1 MSSPMLTWNP
11 SFGAWGTRLFPA
23 ESSSVGIS
31 SYGFGEE
38 SWHDVGLSN
47 KGESMILRNHVAI
60 VTGATSG
67 LGFATAARLGR
78 DGWEHVIVTGRT
90 QDKARSAVDA
100 LRKQT
105 GKAVFQPLAL
115 DLSDLASVTL
125 AAEELGRGSHEIDLL
140 LLNAGLVSGTDIVR
154 NANGIERTFSASIIG
169 HHALTMRLLNRGLL
183 AAQARIVIAGSEV
196 ARDDVP
202 LMSVVD
208 LPTFAAEHT
217 DGDRAKAIEIVARA
231 KEPWTYSSNE
241 ALATAKAV
249 VAWWAAALAR
259 RLPVGI
265 TVNAVSPGSRP
276 QTGAARNMPWP
287 LRWLVPTVMT
297 AIGRLVGM
305 AGPLEDG
312 VQRYVDAANMGDE
325 ASGGFYTSPAGKL
338 VGPLERQTQPHIV
351 DEENQDAAW
360 RAVVGLAGGIDLAE

>member
-1 MSSPMLTWNP
+1 MT
-11 SFGAWGTRLFPA
+11 
-23 ESSSVGIS
+23 
-31 SYGFGEE
+31 
-38 SWHDVGLSN
+38 
-47 KGESMILRNHVAI
+47 LRNHTAL

-78 DGWEHVIVTGRT
+78 DGWKHVIVTGRT
-90 QDKARSAVDA
+90 QEKARTAVEA
-100 LRKQT
+100 LRNQT
-105 GKAVFQPLAL
+105 GKVVFEPVAL
-115 DLSDLASVTL
+115 DLSDLDSVAR
-125 AAEELGRGSHEIDLL
+125 AAEELGRRGHEIDLL
-140 LLNAGLVSGTDIVR
+140 LLNAGLVSGSEIVR
-154 NANGIERTFSASIIG
+154 HANGIERTFAASIVG

-183 AAQARIVIAGSEV
+183 ATQARIVIAGSEV

-208 LPTFAAEHT
+208 IPTFAAKHT

-231 KEPWTYSSNE
+231 KGPWTYSSNE

-259 RLPVGI
+259 RLPPGI

-276 QTGAARNMPWP
+276 QTGAARNLPWP
-287 LRWLVPTVMT
+287 LRWLMPAVMR
-297 AIGRLVGM
+297 AIGSLFGM
-305 AGPLEDG
+305 AGPLKDG

-325 ASGGFYTSPAGKL
+325 ESGGFYTSPAGKL

-351 DEENQDAAW
+351 DEENQSAAW
-360 RAVVGLAGGIDLAE
+360 RAVVGLAGGTDLAE